1 MPPNA
6 IDLSSVTPFIQ
17 LALAAGLG
25 MLLGIERLLA
35 GKTAG
40 PRTYG
45 LVALGACLLAII
57 SLNVATLY
65 PFPTA
70 VDPIPIV
77 STVVSGIGFIGAG
90 LIIFNKSQSRL
101 SGLTTAAGIWVSAA
115 IGIAVGFRFYLL
127 ATFATFL
134 ALFIFTIMWRLEQ
147 ELKVMFP
154 EKENE

>member
-1 MPPNA
+1 MSPHSL
-6 IDLSSVTPFIQ
+6 DLSTITPFIQ
-17 LALAAGLG
+17 LAIAAGLG

-40 PRTYG
+40 PRTYA
-45 LVALGACLLAII
+45 LVALGACLLTII

-65 PFPTA
+65 PFPTS
-70 VDPIPIV
+70 VDPVPIV
-77 STVVSGIGFIGAG
+77 STIVSGIGFIGAG

-115 IGIAVGFRFYLL
+115 IGITVGFHFYLL
-127 ATFATFL
+127 AAFATFL

-147 ELKVMFP
+147 KLKVLFP